1 MGKIVKLTEAELH
14 KLIKEKIQEALEH
27 NVDLEYSPAI
37 GNKKR
42 GPGKDTMDQMRKRRN
57 TKLDESFD
65 EEQGPHDESVI
76 YDDVYPEIEPC
87 LDKWGASPVYG
98 YCGNKGVCF
107 SIRDGRWVVIKPM
120 GFNGYY
126 NDDSFL
132 VTVAD
137 SPVGDPEDADNYYS
151 YVYLYDLCA
160 AITKLISKPV
170 NESKKKIKL
179 SEKSIYRRL
188 PDGDLDYDGE
198 DGEGDPAKG
207 NYTLEISD
215 DAYAYAFEKVYGRVP
230 GDISEIIDENELPFE
245 VSINVTISTSE
256 DPGDYD
262 TPSNSTSEIEDWEL
276 AEDLSGLDREMYDVV
291 MAAVE
296 YEVEALNP
304 DDVKGYICESLM
316 RRMVGR
322 VLREMDEKKDQYGIE
337 KPNWFQRN
345 FDKKAVDDYNKKVAD
360 KRKKDSMDNF
370 RKKMNDML
378 RKKEEIEAQQ
388 KKDSRRN
395 K

>member
-14 KLIKEKIQEALEH
+14 KIIKEKIQEALEH

-65 EEQGPHDESVI
+65 ETQGPHDESVI
-76 YDDVYPEIEPC
+76 YDDIYPEIEPC

-98 YCGNKGVCF
+98 FRGNQGVCF
-107 SIRDGRWVVIKPM
+107 SVRDGRWVVIKPM

-126 NDDSFL
+126 NDDSL
-132 VTVAD
+132 MVLIGQWATDDPDEAD
-137 SPVGDPEDADNYYS
+137 KAYG
-151 YVYLYDLCA
+151 YVYLYNLCD
-160 AITKLISKPV
+160 AITKLISTPV

-304 DDVKGYICESLM
+304 DDVKSYICESLM

-345 FDKKAVDDYNKKVAD
+345 FNKKAVDDYNKKVAD